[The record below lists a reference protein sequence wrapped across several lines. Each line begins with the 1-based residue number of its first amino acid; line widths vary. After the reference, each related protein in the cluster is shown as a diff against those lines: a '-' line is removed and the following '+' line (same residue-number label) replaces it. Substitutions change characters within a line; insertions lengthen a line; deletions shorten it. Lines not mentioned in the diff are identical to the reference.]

1 MTLDTILDL
10 LSALPH
16 VFGPAGTV
24 TAALVLARTTVR
36 HLTLIWLTRGATPP
50 ERALILASMHARP
63 RPSWRARG
71 GRLVRLV
78 RRWRWRR

>member
-1 MTLDTILDL
+1 MTLDMVLDL

-16 VFGPAGTV
+16 VFGPAGTI
-24 TAALVLARTTVR
+24 TAALVLVRTTVR

-50 ERALILASMHARP
+50 ERAMILASVHERP
-63 RPSWRARG
+63 RPSWRARAS
-71 GRLVRLV
+71 RLF